1 LETHLDHLR
10 GVEPRT
16 VTHPISQTL
25 QRGRQRHYAGWDLG
39 LDTEP
44 GEGWTSIAALAS
56 DTELLR
62 ALLQRTGSEIGSDRN
77 DVQASIFL
85 EKYTWQLVLPLA
97 GALVAEQR
105 VALLTAHDVALRS
118 CAAQTVQV
126 RMTPTRFVAL
136 QGDRAA
142 THRDAILAYTSTGLA
157 QHFRTTLVNHFAI
170 VIGALRTISF
180 RAERALWRTV
190 CDRTAMALLYAG
202 LACDEQDSTERLAHE
217 ILGTSPPIDSAPAY
231 ADVCVDDRASR
242 AHLRK
247 GCCLWWRT
255 AAGGYCATC
264 PLRRR
269 PGRALR

>member
-1 LETHLDHLR
+1 
-10 GVEPRT
+10 

-25 QRGRQRHYAGWDLG
+25 RRGRERRYAGCDLG
-39 LDTEP
+39 LQTDA
-44 GEGWTSIAALAS
+44 GEGWTSIAALAA
-56 DTELLR
+56 DPELLR
-62 ALLQRTGSEIGSDRN
+62 TLLKRTGNAIGSDRS

-85 EKYTWQLVLPLA
+85 EKYTWRLVLPLA
-97 GALVAEQR
+97 GALVAERR
-105 VALLTAHDVALRS
+105 VALLTVHDVELRS
-118 CAAQTVQV
+118 CAAQTFEL
-126 RMTPTRFVAL
+126 RMIPGRFVAL
-136 QGDRAA
+136 QDDAA
-142 THRDAILAYTSTGLA
+142 STHPDAILAYTSTGLA
-157 QHFRTTLVNHFAI
+157 QHFRTNLVSHFAT
-170 VIGALRTISF
+170 VIGALRMISF

-217 ILGTSPPIDSAPAY
+217 ILGASPPIDSAPAY
-231 ADVCVDDRASR
+231 ADVADDDRGSR

-255 AAGGYCATC
+255 EAGGYCATC

>member
-1 LETHLDHLR
+1 M
-10 GVEPRT
+10 
-16 VTHPISQTL
+16 THPISQTL
-25 QRGRQRHYAGWDLG
+25 QRGCQRRYAGWDLG
-39 LDTEP
+39 LQAQP
-44 GEGWTSIAALAS
+44 GEGWTSIAALAG

-62 ALLQRTGSEIGSDRN
+62 ALLKRTGTEIGSDRS

-85 EKYTWQLVLPLA
+85 EKYTWRLVLPLA

-105 VALLTAHDVALRS
+105 VALLTVHDVQLRS
-118 CAAQTVQV
+118 CAAHTVQL
-126 RMTPTRFVAL
+126 RMIPARFVAL
-136 QGDRAA
+136 RGDAA
-142 THRDAILAYTSTGLA
+142 SAHRDAILVSTPTGLA

-170 VIGALRTISF
+170 VIAALRTISF

-202 LACDEQDSTERLAHE
+202 LACDEQASTERLAHE
-217 ILGTSPPIDSAPAY
+217 ILGRSPPVDSAPAY
-231 ADVCVDDRASR
+231 ADLRVDDRASR
-242 AHLRK
+242 AHLRR